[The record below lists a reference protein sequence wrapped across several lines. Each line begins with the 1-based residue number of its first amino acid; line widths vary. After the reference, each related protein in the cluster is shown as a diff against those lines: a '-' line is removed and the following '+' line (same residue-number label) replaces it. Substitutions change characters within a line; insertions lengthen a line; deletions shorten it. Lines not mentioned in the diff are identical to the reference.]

1 MKIRKQA
8 NDTIQIDF
16 NDTEKALLDYVD
28 EALLF
33 SWAETVGRSLD
44 ETMRIL
50 SLTCSAQ
57 MAAQKRIKEREIYEA
72 NRIVDPLIDNIF
84 NQVNI

>member
-1 MKIRKQA
+1 MKIRKLK
-8 NDTIQIDF
+8 NDIIQIDF

-33 SWAETVGRSLD
+33 SWAETIGRSLD
-44 ETMRIL
+44 ETIRIM

-57 MAAQKRIKEREIYEA
+57 MAAQKRIKAREIEEA
-72 NRIVDPLIDNIF
+72 NRIVDPFVDDVF
-84 NQVNI
+84 NQVNV